1 VSAQGCQARGGEQ
14 GKASQTAGGDAAT
27 AARAS
32 WPPLVAR
39 CIKILLYFLNRIRL
53 RERKL
58 SARVK
63 RLAPAKRK
71 PPNRALT
78 SIRALTRSNKTT
90 NMVLQGYGC
99 GRNASEA
106 PDAALASP
114 FGSPDP
120 LMSPAA
126 SRRHASIAG
135 DDEGAYEG
143 YIKGGEVASGARRR
157 ALTDDLDLLHAFDR
171 LSLTDSS
178 SSICGSGSLSCF
190 PSLHTD
196 VSAAAAGDEAAPA
209 LEYTPPRSPARHP
222 RRAGRCRHRRREDTL
237 CLRRLAAYNCYKMLC
252 AASEESD
259 HEDTYEELFGPADVA
274 EPEPEPEL
282 AASTA
287 EPVAATN
294 PAAAEDYWQEDDAVG
309 GYSAESGDE
318 RNSQD
323 DGQGRSTWDDFSSD
337 WLWGNPQELQDSWD
351 TEATSPTTEYTYTDY
366 EALFAPLPEIDE
378 PAAASATASFGDQ
391 APAISPAA
399 AVAAAPSRASTPTVL
414 FTAPLPAGL
423 PATVAV
429 IAEVTDLAGPIV
441 IDLTCD
447 ASDAPIASR
456 TRSKARTAAPVA
468 TRTRSK
474 TGVMAK
480 AAARSNVKK
489 ATRAA

>member
-1 VSAQGCQARGGEQ
+1 LIALC
-14 GKASQTAGGDAAT
+14 T
-27 AARAS
+27 
-32 WPPLVAR
+32 W
-39 CIKILLYFLNRIRL
+39 ILPYFPNRIRV

-71 PPNRALT
+71 PPKRALT
-78 SIRALTRSNKTT
+78 IIRALTHSNKTT
-90 NMVLQGYGC
+90 NMALESYGC

-120 LMSPAA
+120 LLTQAA
-126 SRRHASIAG
+126 SRRRASIAG
-135 DDEGAYEG
+135 DDDRAYEG
-143 YIKGGEVASGARRR
+143 GIPVGEGASGARRH
-157 ALTDDLDLLHAFDR
+157 ALTDDLDLLRAFDR

-196 VSAAAAGDEAAPA
+196 VSVAAAGDEAAPA

-222 RRAGRCRHRRREDTL
+222 RRASRHRRRHEDTL
-237 CLRRLAAYNCYKMLC
+237 CLRRLAAYNCHKLLC
-252 AASEESD
+252 AASEDSD
-259 HEDTYEELFGPADVA
+259 HEDTYEELVGPADID
-274 EPEPEPEL
+274 EPEPKL

-287 EPVAATN
+287 EPVAATD
-294 PAAAEDYWQEDDAVG
+294 PAATEDYWQEDDAVG
-309 GYSAESGDE
+309 DCSAESGGEHDA
-318 RNSQD
+318 QD
-323 DGQGRSTWDDFSSD
+323 DIQGRSTWDDFSSD
-337 WLWGNPQELQDSWD
+337 DWLWGNPRELQDSWD
-351 TEATSPTTEYTYTDY
+351 TEASSPTTEYTYTDY

-399 AVAAAPSRASTPTVL
+399 IAAAPVRASTPAVL
-414 FTAPLPAGL
+414 FPAPVLAVL

-429 IAEVTDLAGPIV
+429 IAEVTDLARSIV
-441 IDLTCD
+441 IGLTCD

-456 TRSKARTAAPVA
+456 TRSKARAAAPVA

-474 TGVMAK
+474 TGTMAK
-480 AAARSNVKK
+480 ASVRSNVTKS
-489 ATRAA
+489 TRAARVDGSVYAGRLLQ